1 MKDVKKLLKKQAESV
16 LPDDAKVKQG
26 IARELGFAEREQA
39 ALTTA
44 GTTAAAKSKTKTPL
58 LVGAGALLLAI
69 VLFLALALPALLRGE
84 SALPGGNKFL
94 QITSA
99 DDFYAYGAASVAT
112 LIASEEQAQPAA
124 QALSLSAGDGVQ
136 ARAAQDRLTA
146 EQEATVNE
154 YLALVESLLSDGAI
168 RHETVQADESTGY
181 RYAMTVT
188 GQDLLGGKAA
198 YTLYFNETLTA
209 TGADGGETEEEY
221 SIEGVL
227 DTGEGLYSVS
237 GGKKT
242 ESEQD
247 ESESELW
254 FRAETGENSYIRV
267 EQEWENETEDGEQES
282 EQKYVYTIVRGGK
295 VAERTAVEYETEQ
308 DELELKMTVEKYGA
322 DGEKQKDE
330 LEFKKE
336 TEKGKTVL
344 EVRARMNGEETSFR
358 IFVENGKYRYEFSD
372 GSSSDHDR
380 YGRDEDDD

>member
-1 MKDVKKLLKKQAESV
+1 MKDVKKLLKRQADSV
-16 LPDDAKVKQG
+16 LPDDTKIKQS
-26 IARELGFAEREQA
+26 IARELGFAEQERA

-58 LVGAGALLLAI
+58 LIGAGAVLLAI
-69 VLFLALALPALLRGE
+69 VLFLAIALPALLRGE

-94 QITSA
+94 QITSE

-112 LIASEEQAQPAA
+112 LIASEEQAVNAA
-124 QALSLSAGDGVQ
+124 QPLSFASAAGLVT
-136 ARAAQDRLTA
+136 RAEQDRLTE

-154 YLALVESLLSDGAI
+154 YLALVESLLSDEAI
-168 RHETVQADESTGY
+168 RHETKQAHEDTGY
-181 RYAMTVT
+181 RYVMTVT
-188 GQDLLGGKAA
+188 GQDLLGGETA
-198 YTLYFNETLTA
+198 YTLYFNETLTG
-209 TGADGGETEEEY
+209 TDSEDGELEEEY
-221 SIEGVL
+221 AIEGVL
-227 DTGEGLYSVS
+227 DTGEGLYAVS

-242 ESEQD
+242 ESEED

-254 FRAETGENSYIRV
+254 FRAETGKNSYIRL
-267 EQEWENETEDGEQES
+267 EQEFERETEDGEEES
-282 EQKYVYTIVRGGK
+282 EQKYVYTIVRDGE

-308 DELELKMTVEKYGA
+308 NELELKMTVEKYGA

-344 EVRARMNGEETSFR
+344 EVKARMNGEDTSFR
-358 IFVENGKYRYEFSD
+358 IVVENGRYRYEFSD

-380 YGRDEDDD
+380 HHQYDD

>member
-1 MKDVKKLLKKQAESV
+1 MKDVKKLLKRQADSV
-16 LPDDAKVKQG
+16 LPDDTKIKQS
-26 IARELGFAEREQA
+26 IARELGFAEQERA

-58 LVGAGALLLAI
+58 LIGAGAVLLAI
-69 VLFLALALPALLRGE
+69 VLFLAIALPALLRGE

-94 QITSA
+94 QITSK

-112 LIASEEQAQPAA
+112 LIASEEQAVNAA
-124 QALSLSAGDGVQ
+124 QPLSFASAAGLVT
-136 ARAAQDRLTA
+136 RAEQDRLTE

-154 YLALVESLLSDGAI
+154 YLALVESLLSDEAI
-168 RHETVQADESTGY
+168 RHETKQAHEDTGY
-181 RYAMTVT
+181 RYVMTVT
-188 GQDLLGGKAA
+188 GQDLLGGETA
-198 YTLYFNETLTA
+198 YTLYFNETLTG
-209 TGADGGETEEEY
+209 TDSEDGELEEEY
-221 SIEGVL
+221 AIEGVL
-227 DTGEGLYSVS
+227 DTGEGLYAVS

-242 ESEQD
+242 ESEED

-254 FRAETGENSYIRV
+254 FRAETGKNSYIRV
-267 EQEWENETEDGEQES
+267 EQEFERETEDGEEES
-282 EQKYVYTIVRGGK
+282 EQKYVYTIVRDGE

-308 DELELKMTVEKYGA
+308 NELELKMTVEKYGA

-344 EVRARMNGEETSFR
+344 EVKARMNGEDTSFR
-358 IFVENGKYRYEFSD
+358 IVVENGRYRYEFSD

-380 YGRDEDDD
+380 HHQYDD